1 MRQRPRAPS
10 TTALLVEALLH
21 AYNTTIH
28 AVQVGANMG
37 DFSRKHHTRNP
48 ADDPAR
54 ELMLTLLNSIRTH
67 TFLLEPNPPVF
78 EQLQA
83 GLRRHLVEAS
93 WPAPPARNAEAKNV
107 AVCAGGRAS
116 GFVPLS
122 RTLSLQPLR
131 SPEASPWNG
140 ALALIPL
147 TRLRGVVAAQAPCPF
162 MSSRCHGS

>member
-1 MRQRPRAPS
+1 MFEIVSVRGVHPLANAALWARRSCWRTMRQRPRAPS

-116 GFVPLS
+116 GSCL
-122 RTLSLQPLR
+122 
-131 SPEASPWNG
+131 
-140 ALALIPL
+140 
-147 TRLRGVVAAQAPCPF
+147 
-162 MSSRCHGS
+162 